1 MAVKKTKV
9 QPKENFFDRAT
20 RWVNQFEDSFVNFIS
35 VIIPWL
41 VPLIPAW
48 IMYDHVTNKETGLG
62 WEKPLGFI
70 AGAVVEGLGLATINT
85 YFRFERHNKR
95 YKDQKN
101 KMPLWVVIVAYGW
114 YLAIILFVNVVLDW
128 IAGVHWTRI
137 VAITAF
143 STLSLPASALISVR
157 GMYSEWKGEHD
168 KKYARSDEQPAE
180 QPEQKPVQERSPERS
195 DEQEIVRPSDRE
207 QEIIAYLNR
216 VYKDEQRIAGPSE
229 VARALKLDVTKAKG
243 YISGK
248 TQEWKETLQANG
260 ASA

>member
-1 MAVKKTKV
+1 MAVRKTKV

-20 RWVNQFEDSFVNFIS
+20 RWVNSFEDSAVNFIS

-48 IMYDHVTNKETGLG
+48 IMFDHITNKETGLG
-62 WEKPLGFI
+62 WDRTLGWI
-70 AGAVVEGLGLATINT
+70 AGAVVEGLGLATVNT
-85 YFRFERHNKR
+85 YFRFERHNKK

-101 KMPLWVVIVAYGW
+101 KMPLWVVIVAYAW
-114 YLAIILFVNVVLDW
+114 YLVIILFVNVVLDW
-128 IAGVHWTRI
+128 VAGVSWERI

-157 GMYSEWKGEHD
+157 GMFSEWKDEHE
-168 KKYARSDEQPAE
+168 KRYARSDEP
-180 QPEQKPVQERSPERS
+180 KPVQVNDDERS
-195 DEQEIVRPSDRE
+195 DEQETVRPSDRE
-207 QEIIAYLNR
+207 QEIIEYLNR
-216 VYKDEQRIAGPSE
+216 VYKSEQRIPGPSE
-229 VARALKLDVTKAKG
+229 VARALKLDVNKAKG

-260 ASA
+260 AAA